1 MMDRVQ
7 EDKRAFRIAIRMEQ
21 NHMLLSSAYE
31 NLVDRDFDTVKKEI
45 KIIRQDLLLILKSM
59 EDDDF

>member
-7 EDKRAFRIAIRMEQ
+7 EDERAFRISIRMEQ

-31 NLVDRDFDTVKKEI
+31 NLVDRNFESVKKEI